1 MSAYQG
7 RSYTDEV
14 IELSLYE
21 RTPWLDTVVR
31 HESDEEVV
39 EAASVAL
46 SQVSILICVLYR
58 ICEKVCCLVRIH
70 AYYCLLYLSYYL
82 LL

>member
-31 HESDEEVV
+31 HDSDEEVV
-39 EAASVAL
+39 EAASLAL
-46 SQVSILICVLYR
+46 SQVRRRVYVFRHVLGFD
-58 ICEKVCCLVRIH
+58 V
-70 AYYCLLYLSYYL
+70 
-82 LL
+82 

>member
-1 MSAYQG
+1 MLMSAYQG

-21 RTPWLDTVVR
+21 RTPWLDTVVK

-39 EAASVAL
+39 EAASLAL
-46 SQVSILICVLYR
+46 SQAS
-58 ICEKVCCLVRIH
+58 IH
-70 AYYCLLYLSYYL
+70 AYVCMFLDMC
-82 LL
+82 